1 MRALAAALLLAL
13 GALGVATG
21 QPAAQDFKPTQAS
34 QPGAPASPLR
44 YVALGDS
51 TAFGFGAIPGGGGYP
66 PRLARRLRDAGRE
79 VELTNL
85 GAPGATAAALVDR
98 VVPTLYLHKPTLVTI
113 GIGLND
119 VAAGSA
125 PADFARAFDAIC
137 AQAVATGA
145 AVVVVNVPDLLPAP
159 EAGRPPDYVAR
170 TRALN
175 AEIARVA
182 AARGV
187 AVVDLFTE
195 SQRRLPGHPEYSS
208 ADGFHPSAAGYEL
221 WADVMWPAVERA
233 AATR

>member
-1 MRALAAALLLAL
+1 VRGLAAALVLAL
-13 GALGVATG
+13 GAIGAGPG
-21 QPAAQDFKPTQAS
+21 QPTSQPASQAS
-34 QPGAPASPLR
+34 EPGAPASPLR

-51 TAFGFGAIPGGGGYP
+51 TAFGSGAIPGGGGYP
-66 PRLARRLRDAGRE
+66 PRLAQRLRDAGRE

-85 GAPGATAAALVDR
+85 GVPGATAADLVDR
-98 VVPTLYLHKPTLVTI
+98 VLPTLPLFKPTLVTI

-119 VAAGSA
+119 VAAGRS
-125 PADFARAFDAIC
+125 PADFAAAFDALC
-137 AQAVATGA
+137 ASALATGA
-145 AVVVVNVPDLLPAP
+145 AVVAVNIPDLLPTP
-159 EAGRPPDYVAR
+159 SDAGRPPDYLAR

-175 AEIARVA
+175 AEITRVA

-221 WADVMWPAVERA
+221 WADVMWPAVRQA

>member
-13 GALGVATG
+13 GAPGAGSATG
-21 QPAAQDFKPTQAS
+21 QPAS

-51 TAFGFGAIPGGGGYP
+51 TAFGFGALPGGGGYP

-85 GAPGATAAALVDR
+85 GAPGATAGALVDR
-98 VVPTLYLHKPTLVTI
+98 VVPTLYLFKPTLVTI

-137 AQAVATGA
+137 AQALATGA
-145 AVVVVNVPDLLPAP
+145 VVVAVNVPDMLPAP
-159 EAGRPPDYVAR
+159 PAAGRPPDYLAR

-195 SQRRLPGHPEYSS
+195 SQRILPGHPEYFS